1 MGIRVALTIM
11 HLLPLQKP
19 AVCNNLCS
27 ADFILDR
34 NVWGKKKKKEV
45 IILNSLPHI
54 RDIMAPTA
62 VPFVLAVIIK
72 IAVSLIA
79 HGLHGYFLR
88 KWYLIYT
95 GVIFVI
101 IEKYKR
107 NDDLNLMFRKMRL
120 PHMNERRIWLD
131 GVMTV
136 TTCKTDIIHL
146 MCQQR

>member
-1 MGIRVALTIM
+1 MGIRVALTVM

-34 NVWGKKKKKEV
+34 NVWGGKKKKKKSSFW
-45 IILNSLPHI
+45 IAFHI
-54 RDIMAPTA
+54 RDIMALTA
-62 VPFVLAVIIK
+62 VLFVLAVIIK

-88 KWYLIYT
+88 RWRLIYT
-95 GVIFVI
+95 SVIFVI

-120 PHMNERRIWLD
+120 PHMNERRIWVE